1 MGAAYPGSAHF
12 FLPGAANPTRSSGS
26 TFAGRTRRAHILTPM
41 SFPFL
46 PLALP
51 AVLAAAQAATPN
63 PAATEVVAVFNR
75 AVELQKAGKLA
86 EAIPEYER
94 FLALQPTNVEA
105 RSNLGAAFAAQGRYA
120 EAIEQYQQALRVDD
134 TNVKVRLNLGVA
146 YYKAAEISAASAE
159 LQKVVAATPT
169 DKRAVLL
176 LADCHLR
183 LGENRKVIELLTP
196 WEDTESSDLVVVYV
210 LGTAL
215 IRDDQVTKGQR
226 LIDKI
231 MSRGESAEAHLMLG
245 TAYQM
250 AQEWAPARD
259 EFAKAVALN
268 PKLPGAHA
276 YYGRALLGTASTTA
290 AGEQFRKE
298 LEINPNDFDANL
310 YLGVLAKQEQN
321 HDEAMARFRK
331 ALSVRP
337 GDLGVRYQIGSL
349 LLLAGK
355 LDEARENLE
364 AVVKDAPKFLEAH
377 VSLATLYYRLKR
389 KEDGDRERAI
399 VQELSQE
406 RQAQAP
412 GARDD
417 LGPAYRGE
425 VLPSQPEG
433 TVPPPRP

>member
-1 MGAAYPGSAHF
+1 MAFPGLPFALAA
-12 FLPGAANPTRSSGS
+12 
-26 TFAGRTRRAHILTPM
+26 
-41 SFPFL
+41 
-46 PLALP
+46 
-51 AVLAAAQAATPN
+51 VVAAAQATTSN
-63 PAATEVVAVFNR
+63 QVAAEVGAVFNR
-75 AVELQKAGKLA
+75 AVALQKAGKLE
-86 EAIPEYER
+86 EAISEYER
-94 FLALQPTNVEA
+94 FLALQPSNVEA
-105 RSNLGAAFAAQGRYA
+105 HSNLGAAFAAQGRYA
-120 EAIEQYQQALRVDD
+120 EAIEQYQQALHVDE
-134 TNVKVRLNLGVA
+134 TNVQVRLNLAVA
-146 YYKAAEISAASAE
+146 YYKAAEISRASAE
-159 LQKVVAATPT
+159 LQKVVTAAPA

-183 LGENRKVIELLTP
+183 LGENRKVIDLLTP
-196 WEDTESSDLVVVYV
+196 WEEKEASDHALAYL

-215 IRDDQVTKGQR
+215 IRDDQISKGQR

-231 MSRGESAEAHLMLG
+231 MGRGESAEAHLMLG

-268 PKLPGAHA
+268 PQLPSAHA
-276 YYGRALLGTASTTA
+276 YYGRALLATAATAA

-298 LEINPNDFDANL
+298 LEINPNDFEASL
-310 YLGVLAKQEQN
+310 FLGVLAKQEQK
-321 HDEAMARFRK
+321 HEEAMARFRK

-349 LLLAGK
+349 LLLTGK
-355 LDEARENLE
+355 PDEARENLE

-399 VQELSQE
+399 VQELTQE

-425 VLPSQPEG
+425 ILPGQPEG
-433 TVPPPRP
+433 TVSPPRP

>member
-1 MGAAYPGSAHF
+1 
-12 FLPGAANPTRSSGS
+12 
-26 TFAGRTRRAHILTPM
+26 
-41 SFPFL
+41 
-46 PLALP
+46 
-51 AVLAAAQAATPN
+51 
-63 PAATEVVAVFNR
+63 
-75 AVELQKAGKLA
+75 
-86 EAIPEYER
+86 
-94 FLALQPTNVEA
+94 
-105 RSNLGAAFAAQGRYA
+105 
-120 EAIEQYQQALRVDD
+120 
-134 TNVKVRLNLGVA
+134 
-146 YYKAAEISAASAE
+146 
-159 LQKVVAATPT
+159 
-169 DKRAVLL
+169 VLL

-196 WEDTESSDLVVVYV
+196 WEEKEASDLALAYL

-215 IRDDQVTKGQR
+215 VRDDQVPKGQR

-231 MSRGESAEAHLMLG
+231 MGRGESAEAHLMLG

-268 PKLPGAHA
+268 PKLPGAHS
-276 YYGRALLGTASTTA
+276 YYGRALLGTAATAA

-298 LEINPNDFDANL
+298 LELNPNDFEANL
-310 YLGVLAKQEQN
+310 FLGVLAKQEQK
-321 HDEAMARFRK
+321 HEEAMTRFQK

-349 LLLAGK
+349 LLLNGK
-355 LDEARENLE
+355 LDEARETLE

-389 KEDGDRERAI
+389 KEDGDRERAVI
-399 VQELSQE
+399 QELNQE

-412 GARDD
+412 GARDE

-425 VLPSQPEG
+425 VLPGQPERPAAS
-433 TVPPPRP
+433 TPPPRP

>member
-1 MGAAYPGSAHF
+1 MV
-12 FLPGAANPTRSSGS
+12 LPGLSLG
-26 TFAGRTRRAHILTPM
+26 
-41 SFPFL
+41 
-46 PLALP
+46 LA
-51 AVLAAAQAATPN
+51 AVLAAAQATMNN
-63 PAATEVVAVFNR
+63 PAAAEMAAVFDR

-94 FLALQPTNVEA
+94 FLALQPGNVEA

-120 EAIEQYQQALRVDD
+120 EAIEQYQQALRMAEG
-134 TNVKVRLNLGVA
+134 NAQVRLNLAMA
-146 YYKAAEISAASAE
+146 YYKAADITTAAAE
-159 LQKVVAATPT
+159 LVKIVAAAPA

-176 LADCHLR
+176 LADCYLR
-183 LGENRKVIELLTP
+183 LGENRKVIDLLTP
-196 WEDTESSDLVVVYV
+196 WEDKDASDLTLAYL

-215 IRDDQVTKGQR
+215 IRDDQVPKGQR

-231 MSRGESAEAHLMLG
+231 MGRGESAEAHLMLG

-250 AQEWAPARD
+250 AQEWASARD

-268 PKLPGAHA
+268 SRLPGAHA
-276 YYGRALLGTASTTA
+276 YYGRALLATAATTA

-298 LEINPNDFDANL
+298 LEINPNDFEANL
-310 YLGVLAKQEQN
+310 FLGVLAKQEQE
-321 HDEAMARFRK
+321 HDEAMARFQK

-337 GDLGVRYQIGSL
+337 GDLGVRYQVGSL
-349 LLLAGK
+349 LLLTGK
-355 LDEARENLE
+355 LEGARENLE

-389 KEDGDRERAI
+389 KDDGDRERAI
-399 VQELSQE
+399 VQELSRE

-425 VLPSQPEG
+425 ILPGQPEG

>member
-1 MGAAYPGSAHF
+1 MA
-12 FLPGAANPTRSSGS
+12 LPGLLFALAA
-26 TFAGRTRRAHILTPM
+26 A
-41 SFPFL
+41 
-46 PLALP
+46 
-51 AVLAAAQAATPN
+51 LAAAQARTDN
-63 PAATEVVAVFNR
+63 PAAAELASVFAR
-75 AVELQKAGKLA
+75 AVELQKAGQRADAIA
-86 EAIPEYER
+86 EYQR
-94 FLALQPTNVEA
+94 FLALQPRNVEA
-105 RSNLGAAFAAQGRYA
+105 RSNLGVVFAAEGRYA
-120 EAIEQYQQALRVDD
+120 EAVEQYQQALGVDEA
-134 TNVKVRLNLGVA
+134 NVQVRLNLAVA
-146 YYKAAEISAASAE
+146 YYKAADIGGAAVE
-159 LQKVVAATPT
+159 LERVVAATPG

-183 LGENRKVIELLTP
+183 LGENRKVIDLLTP
-196 WEDTESSDLVVVYV
+196 WEDKEASDLALAYL

-215 IRDDQVTKGQR
+215 IRDDQVSKGQR

-231 MSRGESAEAHLMLG
+231 MGRGESAEAHLMLG

-259 EFAKAVALN
+259 EFAKAVSLN

-276 YYGRALLGTASTTA
+276 YYGRALLATASTGA

-298 LEINPNDFDANL
+298 LELNPNDFEANL
-310 YLGVLAKQEQN
+310 FLGVLAKQEQR
-321 HDEAMARFRK
+321 HDEAMARFQK

-349 LLLAGK
+349 LLLNGK
-355 LDEARENLE
+355 HEEARENLE
-364 AVVKDAPKFLEAH
+364 AIVKDAPKFLEAH

-399 VQELSQE
+399 VRELNEE

-417 LGPAYRGE
+417 LGPTYRGE
-425 VLPSQPEG
+425 ILPRQPGGDE
-433 TVPPPRP
+433 PPPRP

>member
-1 MGAAYPGSAHF
+1 
-12 FLPGAANPTRSSGS
+12 
-26 TFAGRTRRAHILTPM
+26 M

-46 PLALP
+46 PSALA
-51 AVLAAAQAATPN
+51 AVLAAAQAATTN
-63 PAATEVVAVFNR
+63 PAAAEVVAVFNR

-120 EAIEQYQQALRVDD
+120 EAIEQYQQALRVDE
-134 TNVKVRLNLGVA
+134 TNVQVRLNLAVA
-146 YYKAAEISAASAE
+146 YYKAAEISTASTE

-176 LADCHLR
+176 LGDCHLR

-196 WEDTESSDLVVVYV
+196 WEEKEASDLALAYL

-276 YYGRALLGTASTTA
+276 YYGRALLATAATAA

-298 LEINPNDFDANL
+298 LEMNPHDFEANL
-310 YLGVLAKQEQN
+310 FLGVLAKQQQK
-321 HDEAMARFRK
+321 HDEAMARFQK

-337 GDLGVRYQIGSL
+337 GDLGVRYQIGAL
-349 LLLAGK
+349 QVLRNELA
-355 LDEARENLE
+355 EARVGLE
-364 AVVKDAPKFLEAH
+364 AIVKEAPKFLEAH
-377 VSLATLYYRLKR
+377 VSLATVYYRLKR
-389 KEDGDRERAI
+389 KEDGDREQAI
-399 VQELSQE
+399 VQELTKE

-425 VLPSQPEG
+425 VLPGQPEG

>member
-1 MGAAYPGSAHF
+1 MV
-12 FLPGAANPTRSSGS
+12 LPGLP
-26 TFAGRTRRAHILTPM
+26 FALTA
-41 SFPFL
+41 F
-46 PLALP
+46 
-51 AVLAAAQAATPN
+51 LAAAQAPTSN
-63 PAATEVVAVFNR
+63 PAAAEVASVFAR
-75 AVELQKAGKLA
+75 AVELQKAGKVADAIA
-86 EAIPEYER
+86 EYQR
-94 FLALQPTNVEA
+94 FLALQPRNVEA
-105 RSNLGAAFAAQGRYA
+105 RSNLGAAFAVEGRYA
-120 EAIEQYQQALRVDD
+120 EAIEQYKQALSLDEA
-134 TNVKVRLNLGVA
+134 NAQVRLNLAVA
-146 YYKAAEISAASAE
+146 YYKAADISLAATE
-159 LQKVVAATPT
+159 LQKVVAATPA

-183 LGENRKVIELLTP
+183 LGENRKVIDLLTP
-196 WEDTESSDLVVVYV
+196 WEEKESSDLALAYL

-215 IRDDQVTKGQR
+215 IRDDQVPKGQR

-231 MSRGESAEAHLMLG
+231 MGRGESAEAHLMLG

-276 YYGRALLGTASTTA
+276 YYGRALLGTAASGA

-298 LEINPNDFDANL
+298 LEINPNDFEANL
-310 YLGVLAKQEQN
+310 FLGVLAKQEQKYE
-321 HDEAMARFRK
+321 EAMARFQK

-349 LLLAGK
+349 QLLTGK
-355 LDEARENLE
+355 LEEARENLE
-364 AVVKDAPKFLEAH
+364 AIVKEAPKFLEAH

-399 VQELSQE
+399 VQELNKE

-425 VLPSQPEG
+425 VLPGGPEG
-433 TVPPPRP
+433 PVPPPEP

>member
-1 MGAAYPGSAHF
+1 MV
-12 FLPGAANPTRSSGS
+12 LPGLGFGLAA
-26 TFAGRTRRAHILTPM
+26 A
-41 SFPFL
+41 
-46 PLALP
+46 
-51 AVLAAAQAATPN
+51 LAAAQATANN
-63 PAATEVVAVFNR
+63 PAAAEMTALFKR

-94 FLALQPTNVEA
+94 FLALLPANVEA

-120 EAIEQYQQALRVDD
+120 EAIDQYRQALRVEEG
-134 TNVKVRLNLGVA
+134 NAQVRLNLAVA
-146 YYKAAEISAASAE
+146 YYKTADFTTAAAELLKVAGATAA
-159 LQKVVAATPT
+159 

-176 LADCHLR
+176 LADCYLR
-183 LGENRKVIELLTP
+183 LGENRKVIDLLTP
-196 WEDTESSDLVVVYV
+196 WEDKETSDLAFAYL

-215 IRDDQVTKGQR
+215 IRDDQVSKGQR

-231 MSRGESAEAHLMLG
+231 MGRGESAEAHLMLG

-250 AQEWAPARD
+250 AQEWASARD

-276 YYGRALLGTASTTA
+276 YYGRALLATA
-290 AGEQFRKE
+290 ATDAAREQFRKE
-298 LEINPNDFDANL
+298 VEINPNDFEANL
-310 YLGVLAKQEQN
+310 FLGVLAKQAQE
-321 HDEAMARFRK
+321 HDEAMARFEK

-349 LLLAGK
+349 LLLDGK
-355 LDEARENLE
+355 LDPARENLE

-389 KEDGDRERAI
+389 KDDGDRERAI
-399 VQELSQE
+399 IQELSKE

-412 GARDD
+412 GAKDD

-425 VLPSQPEG
+425 VLPGPPKG
-433 TVPPPRP
+433 TVVSPRP

>member
-1 MGAAYPGSAHF
+1 MV
-12 FLPGAANPTRSSGS
+12 LPGLS
-26 TFAGRTRRAHILTPM
+26 FA
-41 SFPFL
+41 
-46 PLALP
+46 LA
-51 AVLAAAQAATPN
+51 AVLAAAQATTNN
-63 PAATEVVAVFNR
+63 PAAAEVASVFAR
-75 AVELQKAGKLA
+75 AVELQKAGKVADAIA
-86 EAIPEYER
+86 EYQR
-94 FLALQPTNVEA
+94 FLALQPRNVEA
-105 RSNLGAAFAAQGRYA
+105 RSNLGAAFAVEGRYA
-120 EAIEQYQQALRVDD
+120 EAIEQYQQALSVDEA
-134 TNVKVRLNLGVA
+134 NAQVRLNLAVA
-146 YYKAAEISAASAE
+146 YYKAADISQAATE
-159 LQKVVAATPT
+159 LQKVVAATPA

-183 LGENRKVIELLTP
+183 LGENRKVIDLLTP
-196 WEDTESSDLVVVYV
+196 WEERESSDLALAYL

-215 IRDDQVTKGQR
+215 IRDDQVPKGQR

-231 MSRGESAEAHLMLG
+231 MGRGESAEAHLMLG

-268 PKLPGAHA
+268 PRLPGAHA
-276 YYGRALLGTASTTA
+276 YYGRALLGTAATDA

-298 LEINPNDFDANL
+298 LEINPNDFEANL
-310 YLGVLAKQEQN
+310 FLGVLAKQEQKYE
-321 HDEAMARFRK
+321 EARARFQK

-349 LLLAGK
+349 QLLTGK
-355 LDEARENLE
+355 LEEARENLE
-364 AVVKDAPKFLEAH
+364 AIVKEAPKFLEAH

-399 VQELSQE
+399 VQEMNKE

-425 VLPSQPEG
+425 VLPGRPEAPVPPSQP
-433 TVPPPRP
+433 